1 MMATSQRS
9 KEEQARRHAAGM
21 EAPVLVDLLA
31 LVDPL
36 AFAERVLAETASR

>member
-21 EAPVLVDLLA
+21 EAVLVDLLA